1 MATYGAHS
9 PMVLLFVLQNK
20 DAIRRLAEM
29 ALTGERDS
37 YRFANLKQDLVDAKM
52 RFFGSGAS
60 FPGFGGLVS
69 NLIREEE
76 EKLNDKDVLGS
87 G

>member
-9 PMVLLFVLQNK
+9 PMVLLFILQNK

-29 ALTGERDS
+29 ALTGEHGS
-37 YRFANLKQDLVDAKM
+37 YRFATLKQDLVDAKL
-52 RFFGSGAS
+52 RFFNGNDRFKGY
-60 FPGFGGLVS
+60 GGLVS
-69 NLIREEE
+69 KLIREEE

>member
-1 MATYGAHS
+1 MADYGAHS
-9 PMVLLFVLQNK
+9 PMVLLFILQNK

-29 ALTGERDS
+29 ALTGEYGS
-37 YRFANLKQDLVDAKM
+37 YRFATLKQDLVAKKEAFFNSSD
-52 RFFGSGAS
+52 RFKGY
-60 FPGFGGLVS
+60 GGLVS